1 VQEEKSVFPE
11 RLRRLRERK
20 RMNRKVLGELCGL
33 SKCAI
38 SRYERGVRV
47 PDINTAMKIADVF
60 DVSLDY
66 LCGYEK
72 NFFPVANWR
81 TERL

>member
-1 VQEEKSVFPE
+1 MEEEKNVFPG
-11 RLRRLRERK
+11 RLQRLRERR
-20 RMNRKVLGELCGL
+20 RMDRKTLGELCGL

-38 SRYERGVRV
+38 SRYERGERV

-60 DVSLDY
+60 DVTLDY

-72 NFFPVANWR
+72 NF
-81 TERL
+81 

>member
-1 VQEEKSVFPE
+1 MD
-11 RLRRLRERK
+11 RK
-20 RMNRKVLGELCGL
+20 ALGELCGL

-38 SRYERGVRV
+38 SRYERGERV

-60 DVSLDY
+60 DVTMDY

-72 NFFPVANWR
+72 NF
-81 TERL
+81 

>member
-1 VQEEKSVFPE
+1 MAEEKNVFPE
-11 RLRRLRERK
+11 RLRRIRERR
-20 RMNRKVLGELCGL
+20 RMDRKALGELCGL

-38 SRYERGVRV
+38 SRYERGERV

-60 DVSLDY
+60 DVTLDY

-72 NFFPVANWR
+72 KF
-81 TERL
+81 